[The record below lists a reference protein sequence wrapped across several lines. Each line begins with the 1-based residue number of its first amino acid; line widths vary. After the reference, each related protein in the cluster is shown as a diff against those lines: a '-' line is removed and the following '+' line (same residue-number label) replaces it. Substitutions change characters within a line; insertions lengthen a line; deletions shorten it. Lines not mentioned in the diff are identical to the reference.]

1 MEDLVVRE
9 ATLADKDAVLSVHDN
24 VFEGSDYLP
33 VYYEH
38 FIASPDI
45 TPFVIL
51 HEDKIVSIYQAEAQ
65 CNTSLVVRKTVFVV
79 SDQVRH
85 KPGCTVTEDG

>member
-1 MEDLVVRE
+1 MEDLEVRE
-9 ATLADKDAVLSVHDN
+9 ATLADKEAVLNVHDN

-33 VYYEH
+33 VYYDH

-51 HEDKIVSIYQAEAQ
+51 HENKIVSI
-65 CNTSLVVRKTVFVV
+65 CFFL
-79 SDQVRH
+79 
-85 KPGCTVTEDG
+85 